1 MLASRRRIKGSWQRA
16 VGKEQLAICSGQ
28 KAIGKNASLFSRTKT
43 TAMWNSGGDAPFN
56 DISFFIFYYA
66 IDDGVDD
73 AH

>member
-1 MLASRRRIKGSWQRA
+1 LAEDSW
-16 VGKEQLAICSGQ
+16 Q
-28 KAIGKNASLFSRTKT
+28 KAIGKKALLFSRTKT

>member
-1 MLASRRRIKGSWQRA
+1 LAKSSWQFA
-16 VGKEQLAICSGQ
+16 V
-28 KAIGKNASLFSRTKT
+28 GKNASLFSRTKT

-66 IDDGVDD
+66 LDDGVDD